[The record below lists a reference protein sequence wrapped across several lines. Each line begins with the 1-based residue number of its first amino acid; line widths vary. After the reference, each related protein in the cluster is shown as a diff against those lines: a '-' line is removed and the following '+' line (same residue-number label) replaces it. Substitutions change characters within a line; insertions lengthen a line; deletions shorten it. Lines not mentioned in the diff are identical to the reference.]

1 MSGGTIEA
9 VLPYSIPFGNSGRG
23 TPFRAICVP
32 SLLYKGSKTTP
43 FIALF
48 VTSNIILGDHR
59 NAKNKRIGKRIA
71 TCMPLGKAKI
81 YVFGGC
87 NGLLVG
93 LPAAT
98 LFLTIHFATSRL

>member
-1 MSGGTIEA
+1 MPR
-9 VLPYSIPFGNSGRG
+9 LPY
-23 TPFRAICVP
+23 
-32 SLLYKGSKTTP
+32 KGAP

-48 VTSNIILGDHR
+48 ASLSNILGDHR

-98 LFLTIHFATSRL
+98 LFLTIHFATRRL